1 MANETYTLTDL
12 AGAKRT
18 QLVEDARRGRA
29 RVRDKDGQTLV
40 MLREQHLTVL
50 EEFAHWSQIQQ
61 RLSAMASSE
70 RVHSVA
76 ELGDLAWVRGFDA
89 DDLASFAEELLGAL
103 LSSLAD
109 EDLSLVDE
117 VVSAW
122 RATARQ
128 LEDPLRK
135 SILFGD
141 LDEGAFAEVT
151 QPDA

>member
-50 EEFAHWSQIQQ
+50 EEFAHWSQVQQ
-61 RLSAMASSE
+61 RLSAMASSG
-70 RVHSVA
+70 RALSVA

-89 DDLASFAEELLGAL
+89 EDLTSFAEELLGAL

-109 EDLSLVDE
+109 ENLSLVDE
-117 VVSAW
+117 VISAW

-141 LDEGAFAEVT
+141 LDESAFAEVT